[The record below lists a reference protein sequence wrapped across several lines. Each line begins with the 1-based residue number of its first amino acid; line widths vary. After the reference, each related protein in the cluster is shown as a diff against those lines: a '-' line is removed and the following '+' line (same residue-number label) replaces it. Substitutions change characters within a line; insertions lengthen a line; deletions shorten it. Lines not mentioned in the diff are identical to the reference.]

1 MTEQEGPITLKKERA
16 KWLSLMSVTTFVAFF
31 LGLYFS
37 AIFQIGGPALTND
50 PQLARLIEAYQL
62 LKDEWYFGT
71 EITDLEEDLVNRA
84 INGMAAYEIDP
95 FTRFVLP
102 ENSGSGTTGTGM
114 GVRISNYGQYF
125 IIQDVFNNSPAAQ
138 AGLQSGDVLIA
149 INNQTLAE
157 ASWDTLTTLVSQ
169 SDTLTVTYLR
179 NGVQSNVSL
188 TKATYT
194 ATTAFGTDL
203 GQGVGW
209 LRITNFDTYT
219 PNEAETI
226 LNQFVANDI
235 QHLVIDLRDNGGGSL
250 DSLIRLA
257 DFFLPTGNIILEIRE
272 KGETVGD
279 FERARTAQKY
289 AFDTLIIL
297 INGNSASASEVFAA
311 ALNDNLDVNT
321 TFTAGTKSYG
331 KGTAQQV
338 VTLNDGST
346 LRVTYA
352 KWYTP
357 AGSSVHGNGITP
369 EFVVDEVGI
378 YQWNLD
384 SDQGKSDWLTALG
397 YTGDL
402 ITQLSAFQQAR
413 GIPVTGIYD
422 AATSFEVGKVNYD
435 HRILGRLDQLWD
447 AVEELTEVTRS

>member
-1 MTEQEGPITLKKERA
+1 
-16 KWLSLMSVTTFVAFF
+16 
-31 LGLYFS
+31 
-37 AIFQIGGPALTND
+37 
-50 PQLARLIEAYQL
+50 
-62 LKDEWYFGT
+62 
-71 EITDLEEDLVNRA
+71 
-84 INGMAAYEIDP
+84 
-95 FTRFVLP
+95 
-102 ENSGSGTTGTGM
+102 M

-125 IIQDVFNNSPAAQ
+125 IIQDVFNNSPAQQ
-138 AGLQSGDVLIA
+138 AGLQSGDVLKA

-157 ASWDTLTTLVSQ
+157 ASWDTLSSLVGQ
-169 SDTLTVTYLR
+169 SDTLTVTYER
-179 NGVQSNVSL
+179 AGVEATVSL

-194 ATTAFGTDL
+194 ATTAFGTNL

-209 LRITNFDTYT
+209 LRITNFDSNT

-226 LNQFVANDI
+226 LDQFAIANID
-235 QHLVIDLRDNGGGSL
+235 HLVIDLRDNGGGSL

-257 DFFLPTGNIILEIRE
+257 DFFLPSGDVILEIRE

-289 AFDTLIIL
+289 TYDTIVIL
-297 INGNSASASEVFAA
+297 INGNSASASEVFTA
-311 ALNDNLDVNT
+311 ALNDNLNTT
-321 TFTAGTKSYG
+321 TFTAGTQSYG

-357 AGSSVHGNGITP
+357 AGSSVHGEGITP
-369 EFVVDEVGI
+369 EVLVEETGI

-402 ITQLSAFQQAR
+402 VTQTMAFQTAR
-413 GIPVTGIYD
+413 GILNTGTFDQLTWY
-422 AATSFEVGKVNYD
+422 EVGKVNYD
-435 HRILGRLDQLWD
+435 QRIIGRLTQLWD
-447 AVEELTEVTRS
+447 AVEAVTEVVQP